1 MNPFSGKQTCYEDQ
15 EFTGINHARQI
26 LSGILFQDCV
36 FKNCNFSEAAFINC
50 ELHGCRFS
58 GCDLSLVC
66 VKDSQ
71 FKGVQFIDSKAIG
84 INWAKA
90 SWPRLGGL
98 ESIDFTGCA
107 LNYAS
112 FFGLRLKGRK
122 LSGCTALE
130 VDFAEAD
137 LTDADCTGT
146 DFQKSRFLNTNLTRA
161 DFTDARNYI
170 ISPLLNK
177 IKHAKFS
184 LPEAMSLLYSLDITL
199 VN

>member
-1 MNPFSGKQTCYEDQ
+1 MDPFAGKQISYEDQ
-15 EFTGINHARQI
+15 EFTGISRTGQI
-26 LSGILFQDCV
+26 LTGILFQDCV
-36 FKNCNFSEAAFINC
+36 FTDCNFSEAAFHNC
-50 ELHGCRFS
+50 EFHNCRFS
-58 GCDLSLVC
+58 RCDLSLVS
-66 VKDSQ
+66 VKNSQ
-71 FKGVQFIDSKAIG
+71 FKGVQFKDSKAIG
-84 INWAKA
+84 INWPEA
-90 SWPRLGGL
+90 SWPLLGGL

-112 FFGLRLKGRK
+112 FFGLRLKGRQ
-122 LSGCTALE
+122 LSGCAAIE

-146 DFQKSRFLNTNLTRA
+146 DFQKSRFLSTNLTRA
-161 DFTDARNYI
+161 DFTDARNYL

-199 VN
+199 VK

>member
-1 MNPFSGKQTCYEDQ
+1 MDLLAGKQTSYEDQ
-15 EFTGINHARQI
+15 EFTGVNHVGQI
-26 LSGILFQDCV
+26 LAGILFQDC
-36 FKNCNFSEAAFINC
+36 FFTNCNFSEAAFLNC
-50 ELHGCRFS
+50 EFHNCRFS
-58 GCDLSLVC
+58 QCNLSLVS
-66 VKDSQ
+66 VKNSQ
-71 FKGVQFIDSKAIG
+71 FKGIQFKDSKAIG
-84 INWAKA
+84 INWAEA

-112 FFGLRLKGRK
+112 FFGLSLKGRE

-137 LTDADCTGT
+137 LTDANCTRT
-146 DFQKSRFLNTNLTRA
+146 DFQKSRFLNTNLTCA
-161 DFTDARNYI
+161 DFTNARNYM

-184 LPEAMSLLYSLDITL
+184 LPEAMSLLYSLDIIL